1 MKLKHALS
9 LLSLAT
15 CAALSTS
22 AFAQTVQFT
31 GEIVDQACGTVEA
44 NDGNAVVLPQQS
56 VSDFPATGTRRG
68 GTAFNVKLENCR
80 PPNATFS
87 VAFSHV
93 SDVANG
99 YLTNIGAADVAY
111 ELTNDTDQHI
121 PFYLGAPS
129 STATIDPN
137 SPTGTGAGPHTLAY
151 KIWYRSTADTVGAG
165 VTNKTATM
173 TVQYN

>member
-31 GEIVDQACGTVEA
+31 GEIVDQACGDVEA
-44 NDGNAVVLPQQS
+44 NGGNAVVLPQKS
-56 VSDFPATGTRRG
+56 VSDFPTTGTREG
-68 GTAFNVKLENCR
+68 ETPFNVALNNCR
-80 PPNATFS
+80 PATATFS
-87 VAFSHV
+87 VAFSHA

-99 YLTNIGAADVAY
+99 YLTNIGAADVVY
-111 ELTNDTDQHI
+111 ELTNDADQHI

-137 SPTGTGAGPHTLAY
+137 APTGTGVGPHTLAY
-151 KIWYRSTADTVGAG
+151 KIWYRSTANTVGTG